1 MPMLTPDHYSAE
13 QVIALLRLEPLD
25 QEGAYFRRV
34 LESDLRIPAGALPA
48 PLDGARRTYSAI
60 YALITPEGF
69 SAMHRLANDEIWAFL
84 AGDALEQLRLFPD
97 GRGEV
102 VQLGADPAAGQR
114 LLDTAPAR
122 CWQGTRLRS
131 GGRWALFANVL
142 APEFVWGDFELGD
155 RAALSRQY
163 PAYAREI
170 AALTRAEPPRGSA
183 SPAA

>member
-1 MPMLTPDHYSAE
+1 MSKPLSPDHYSAE
-13 QVIALLRLEPLD
+13 QVIALLQLEPLD

-34 LESDLRIPAGALPA
+34 LESDVKIPARALPA
-48 PLDGARRTYSAI
+48 PLDGERRAYSAI
-60 YALITPEGF
+60 YALITPDGF

-84 AGDALEQLRLFPD
+84 AGDTLEQLRLLPD
-97 GRGEV
+97 GRGEL

-122 CWQGTRLRS
+122 CWQGTRLRP

-155 RAALSRQY
+155 RAELARRY
-163 PAYAREI
+163 PAFAREI
-170 AALTRAEPPRGSA
+170 AALTRAEAPKGKR
-183 SPAA
+183 

>member
-1 MPMLTPDHYSAE
+1 MPMLTPENYSAE
-13 QVIALLRLEPLD
+13 QVIELLKLEPLD

-34 LESDLRIPAGALPA
+34 LESDVKIPAGTLPA
-48 PLDGARRTYSAI
+48 PLDNERRAYSAI

-84 AGDALEQLRLFPD
+84 AGDALEQLRLFPG

-102 VQLGADPAAGQR
+102 VRLGADLAAGQR
-114 LLDTAPAR
+114 LLDTAPAH
-122 CWQGTRLRS
+122 CWQGTRLVS

-163 PAYAREI
+163 PAFAREI
-170 AALTRAEPPRGSA
+170 ADLTRTEAPRGKR
-183 SPAA
+183 